1 MLWASTADWHPQ
13 AVCSLIISLKMAF
26 VLPGQ
31 RRGEVREVKRVK
43 AACIL
48 QTLVFSQKEDCGM
61 TREQQSKVN
70 HDEAARY
77 RALMD
82 RAHTR
87 YQITEEREQEDGSLL
102 VRVRKQYND
111 KADVSEYFN

>member
-1 MLWASTADWHPQ
+1 MLWASAADWRTQ
-13 AVCSLIISLKMAF
+13 AVRSLIISLKIAF
-26 VLPGQ
+26 VLPGR
-31 RRGEVREVKRVK
+31 RRGEVKDVKRVK

-61 TREQQSKVN
+61 TREQQLKVN
-70 HDEAARY
+70 HDEVARY
-77 RALMD
+77 RAMMD

-87 YQITEEREQEDGSLL
+87 YQIIEETEQEDGSLL